1 MTTRGNGTL
10 AFAPLYGRV
19 VVTVLFGSERRLCGV
34 VGWTGWFLQREC
46 HQQFSTVV
54 AVVGSLA
61 LVVETKIGRLIMQCF
76 TRITHFLVKLVACLR
91 KLRDGGRNVILESKS
106 MEQVMKIQCNERFM
120 DRACFGKLLG
130 GWALVP
136 GERSLVCLNSF
147 SETKALSTLGE
158 SKPCQAQQLVL
169 EGEQPSRPNL
179 VSTISYCRFSPRAPS
194 FAKAAAVATHPQGV
208 QTQMK
213 LNLLRLKYYPFWHS
227 LCR

>member
-1 MTTRGNGTL
+1 
-10 AFAPLYGRV
+10 
-19 VVTVLFGSERRLCGV
+19 
-34 VGWTGWFLQREC
+34 
-46 HQQFSTVV
+46 
-54 AVVGSLA
+54 
-61 LVVETKIGRLIMQCF
+61 
-76 TRITHFLVKLVACLR
+76 
-91 KLRDGGRNVILESKS
+91 

-194 FAKAAAVATHPQGV
+194 FAKAAGSSNSPSKVYKH
-208 QTQMK
+208 K
-213 LNLLRLKYYPFWHS
+213 
-227 LCR
+227 

>member
-1 MTTRGNGTL
+1 
-10 AFAPLYGRV
+10 
-19 VVTVLFGSERRLCGV
+19 
-34 VGWTGWFLQREC
+34 
-46 HQQFSTVV
+46 
-54 AVVGSLA
+54 
-61 LVVETKIGRLIMQCF
+61 
-76 TRITHFLVKLVACLR
+76 
-91 KLRDGGRNVILESKS
+91 LRDGGRNVILESKS

-179 VSTISYCRFSPRAPS
+179 VKVLFPTVGLLPRAPS

>member
-61 LVVETKIGRLIMQCF
+61 LVVETKIGHLITQCF

-106 MEQVMKIQCNERFM
+106 VEQVMKIQCNERFM
-120 DRACFGKLLG
+120 DRACCGIITWWL
-130 GWALVP
+130 ALVP

-158 SKPCQAQQLVL
+158 SKPCEAQQF
-169 EGEQPSRPNL
+169 
-179 VSTISYCRFSPRAPS
+179 STRGGTA
-194 FAKAAAVATHPQGV
+194 
-208 QTQMK
+208 
-213 LNLLRLKYYPFWHS
+213 L
-227 LCR
+227 